1 MSRKSIGSYKSLN
14 TIVLLVKFG
23 YTTGVPFQIVMDA
36 LQVVSSATQ
45 IISSMIGAVGA
56 LELAY
61 RNLDEAPKRIRSL
74 EDFVCDLENLTR
86 RVKLKHLHKLHNSQ
100 LDHQLQS
107 LNALIERLHPKI
119 GKARR
124 IMSRSKVK
132 NLAQVVWT
140 SMTGDPLGKLVKSI
154 KDDLNWWLESQIL
167 TQNVEKV
174 IEITAQDVPIRLK
187 VKSEQGYPISSKCLF
202 VRNLLE
208 QEGSHRVIL
217 IVGLSGIGKSC
228 LARQVAS
235 APPARF
241 IDGAVELGFG
251 QWCSRA
257 SCNGSKAEY
266 EKRLARKISKFLV
279 QIGFWKKIKNENSGD
294 LEYLCCMLQESLYGK
309 STLILLDDVWEQDIV
324 ERFAKLYDNDCRFLV
339 TTRNEAVYEI
349 TEAEKVELSK
359 DEIKEI
365 SKSILLYHC
374 LLSEEE
380 LPDVAEGLLE
390 RCGHHPLT
398 VAVMGKALRKEL
410 RAEKW
415 EKAIINLS
423 TFATCAP
430 GPVSYVNEKEAE
442 NTLTIFGSFE
452 FSLEAMPE
460 DSRRLFIAL
469 AALSWAE
476 PVPEDCVEATWS
488 VLGQKSLF
496 PLIVCKLVEGSLLM
510 KTDTDPLYH
519 VHDMVS
525 LYLDSKTTDSVEI
538 LINES
543 EPEETALICPW
554 LLVFGKENI
563 RKVAKQKIE
572 LSLSVLEEKQVII
585 SLEAI
590 LEALMA
596 SKTISELEA
605 SRASFSSILGPRI
618 AVLISTD
625 SQSLTAMS
633 AEAITNIFNKNDY
646 SRYFPSLEITGAV
659 DKLASLL
666 EKCDDPIIQI
676 NIFNVLSKLAEF
688 GSPDTVDNVL
698 QSIHFD
704 QLANLLSHVAEE
716 WHESMFAILMS
727 LIKAGKSKAVE
738 RMFAFEIEKNLIKL
752 LEDGSE
758 VVQHHAMVI
767 LKALYEMAGPPANGS
782 LQPANLSLLPWQM
795 RLRLETF
802 VLQDR
807 SVPSSPKPQTFDDVI
822 HRVLDGG
829 NKQVLEAMQDLIPF
843 LEKAGDRRIREMILK
858 SALIERLSEL
868 LQHVH
873 PEQNSLRSE
882 SSFLLTK
889 LACVGG
895 EPCIKKYLEYDII
908 PMLVKMMQCGV
919 AELQDSAYTALHQ
932 MLFGNGG
939 SLVLNQVF
947 KMGLIERM
955 VQSLESK
962 TMKTREVNMHCVV
975 DIVELGTKA
984 CLERMLSLQAVEK
997 LVKLEKTSGGSGGTL
1012 IEFLKGMDKCKNL
1025 SIAERKLMKQ
1035 QVVRKVRAAMKGH
1048 KFETQIL
1055 GALDACLFEGSKG
1068 SSSSGSGKYRK

>member
-1 MSRKSIGSYKSLN
+1 
-14 TIVLLVKFG
+14 
-23 YTTGVPFQIVMDA
+23 MDA

-86 RVKLKHLHKLHNSQ
+86 RVKQKHVYKLHNSQ

-107 LNALIERLHPKI
+107 LNTLIERLHPKI

-124 IMSRSKVK
+124 IMSRSKIK

-140 SMTGDPLGKLVKSI
+140 SMTGDPLGKLVHSI

-167 TQNVEKV
+167 TQNVERV
-174 IEITAQDVPIRLK
+174 IDITAQEIPIRLK

-202 VRNLLE
+202 VRKLLE
-208 QEGSHRVIL
+208 QESSQRVIL

-235 APPARF
+235 DPPTRF
-241 IDGAVELGFG
+241 VGGAVELGFG

-257 SCNGSKAEY
+257 ACNGSKVEY
-266 EKRLARKISKFLV
+266 EQRLARKISKFLV
-279 QIGFWKKIKNENSGD
+279 QIGFWKKINNENSGD
-294 LEYLCCMLQESLYGK
+294 LEYLCCMLQEALYGK

-324 ERFAKLYDNDCRFLV
+324 ERFAKLYDNDCKYLV
-339 TTRNEAVYEI
+339 TTRNESVYEI

-365 SKSILLYHC
+365 SKAILLYHC
-374 LLSEEE
+374 LLSDEEI
-380 LPDVAEGLLE
+380 PDVADCLLE

-415 EKAIINLS
+415 EKAMKNLS

-430 GPVSYVNEKEAE
+430 GPLSYVNEKEAE

-460 DSRRLFIAL
+460 DSRQLFIAL

-476 PVPEDCVEATWS
+476 PVPEACVEAMWS

-510 KTDTDPLYH
+510 KADTDPLYE

-525 LYLDSKTTDSVEI
+525 LYLDSKINDSAEI
-538 LINES
+538 LLNES
-543 EPEETALICPW
+543 KAEETASICPW
-554 LLVFGKENI
+554 LLIFGKENI
-563 RKVAKQKIE
+563 KEVAKRKIE
-572 LSLSVLEEKQVII
+572 LSFSVLDEKQVII

-590 LEALMA
+590 LEALMT
-596 SKTISELEA
+596 SKSISELET

-618 AVLISTD
+618 ADLISTD

-633 AEAITNIFNKNDY
+633 AEAITNIFSKGDY
-646 SRYFPSLEITGAV
+646 CRYFPSLETTGAV
-659 DKLASLL
+659 DKLAGLL
-666 EKCDDPIIQI
+666 QICDDPIIQI
-676 NIFNVLSKLAEF
+676 NIFTVLSKLAEF
-688 GSPDTVDNVL
+688 GSLETVDKVL
-698 QSIHFD
+698 QSIRFD
-704 QLANLLSHVAEE
+704 QLAEFLSHNAQE
-716 WHESMFAILMS
+716 WHECMFAILMS

-752 LEDGSE
+752 LENGSE
-758 VVQHHAMVI
+758 VVQHHAIVT
-767 LKALYEMAGPPANGS
+767 LKAFYEMAGPPGNSS
-782 LQPANLSLLPWQM
+782 LRPANLSLLPWQV

-802 VLQDR
+802 VLSDR
-807 SVPSSPKPQTFDDVI
+807 TVPLSPKPQTFEDVI

-843 LEKAGDRRIREMILK
+843 LEKADDQGIREMILK
-858 SALIERLSEL
+858 GPLIERLSEL
-868 LQHVH
+868 LQNVH
-873 PEQNSLRSE
+873 PEQNSLRSG

-889 LACVGG
+889 LACAGG

-908 PMLVKMMQCGV
+908 PLLVKMMQCGV

-932 MLFGNGG
+932 MLFSNGG
-939 SLVLNQVF
+939 SLVLNKIFQ
-947 KMGLIERM
+947 MGLIERM

-962 TMKTREVNMHCVV
+962 TKKTREVNMHCVV
-975 DIVELGTKA
+975 DIVEMGNKA

-997 LVKLEKTSGGSGGTL
+997 LVKLEKTSGGSGETL
-1012 IEFLKGMDKCKNL
+1012 TEFLKGMDKCKNL

-1035 QVVRKVRAAMKGH
+1035 QVVRKVRAALKGH
-1048 KFETQIL
+1048 KFETKIL
-1055 GALDACLFEGSKG
+1055 AAVDSCLSDGLKS
-1068 SSSSGSGKYRK
+1068 SSSSGSGKYRKIK

>member
-1 MSRKSIGSYKSLN
+1 
-14 TIVLLVKFG
+14 
-23 YTTGVPFQIVMDA
+23 MDA

-86 RVKLKHLHKLHNSQ
+86 RVKQKHVYKLHNSQ

-107 LNALIERLHPKI
+107 LNTLTERLHPKI

-124 IMSRSKVK
+124 IMSRSKIK

-140 SMTGDPLGKLVKSI
+140 SMTGDPLGKLVHSI

-167 TQNVEKV
+167 TQNVERV
-174 IEITAQDVPIRLK
+174 IEITAQDIPTRLK
-187 VKSEQGYPISSKCLF
+187 VKSEQGYPISSTCLF

-208 QEGSHRVIL
+208 QESSQHVIL

-235 APPARF
+235 DPPARF
-241 IDGAVELGFG
+241 VGGAVELGFG

-257 SCNGSKAEY
+257 ACNGSKVEY

-279 QIGFWKKIKNENSGD
+279 QIGFWKKINNDSSGD
-294 LEYLCCMLQESLYGK
+294 LEYLCCMLQEALYAK

-324 ERFAKLYDNDCRFLV
+324 ERFAKLYDNDCKYLV
-339 TTRNEAVYEI
+339 TTRNESVYEI

-365 SKSILLYHC
+365 SKAILLYHC
-374 LLSEEE
+374 RLSGKEI
-380 LPDVAEGLLE
+380 PDVADCLLE

-415 EKAIINLS
+415 EKAMTNLS
-423 TFATCAP
+423 TYATCAE
-430 GPVSYVNEKEAE
+430 GPSSYVNEKEAE
-442 NTLTIFGSFE
+442 HTLTIFGSFE

-460 DSRRLFIAL
+460 DSRQLFIAL

-476 PVPEDCVEATWS
+476 PVPEACVEATWS

-510 KTDTDPLYH
+510 KADTDPLYE

-525 LYLDSKTTDSVEI
+525 LYLDSKINDSAEI
-538 LINES
+538 LLNES
-543 EPEETALICPW
+543 KAEETASICPW
-554 LLVFGKENI
+554 LLIFGKEKI
-563 RKVAKQKIE
+563 KEVAKRKIE
-572 LSLSVLEEKQVII
+572 LSFSVLDEKQVII

-596 SKTISELEA
+596 SKSISELET

-618 AVLISTD
+618 ADLISTD

-633 AEAITNIFNKNDY
+633 AEAITNIFSKGDY
-646 SRYFPSLEITGAV
+646 CRYFPSLETTGAV
-659 DKLASLL
+659 DKLAGLL
-666 EKCDDPIIQI
+666 QNCDDPIIQI
-676 NIFNVLSKLAEF
+676 NIFTVLSKLAEF
-688 GSPDTVDNVL
+688 GNPETVDNVL
-698 QSIHFD
+698 QSIRFD
-704 QLANLLSHVAEE
+704 QLAELLSHNAQE
-716 WHESMFAILMS
+716 WHECMFAILMS

-752 LEDGSE
+752 LENGSE
-758 VVQHHAMVI
+758 VVQHHAIVT
-767 LKALYEMAGPPANGS
+767 LKAFYEMAGPPPENSS
-782 LQPANLSLLPWQM
+782 LRPANLRLLPWQV

-802 VLQDR
+802 VLSDR
-807 SVPSSPKPQTFDDVI
+807 SVPLSPKPQTFEDVI

-843 LEKAGDRRIREMILK
+843 LEKADDPRIREMILK
-858 SALIERLSEL
+858 GPLIERLSEL
-868 LQHVH
+868 LQHVI
-873 PEQNSLRSE
+873 PEQNSLRSG

-889 LACVGG
+889 LACAGG

-908 PMLVKMMQCGV
+908 PLLVKMMQCGV

-932 MLFGNGG
+932 MLFSNGG
-939 SLVLNQVF
+939 LLVLNKIFQ
-947 KMGLIERM
+947 MGLIERM

-962 TMKTREVNMHCVV
+962 TKKTREVNMHCVV
-975 DIVELGTKA
+975 DIVELGNKA
-984 CLERMLSLQAVEK
+984 CLERILSLQAVEK
-997 LVKLEKTSGGSGGTL
+997 LVKLEKTSGGSGETL
-1012 IEFLKGMDKCKNL
+1012 TEFLKGMDKCKHL
-1025 SIAERKLMKQ
+1025 SIAEHGLK
-1035 QVVRKVRAAMKGH
+1035 
-1048 KFETQIL
+1048 
-1055 GALDACLFEGSKG
+1055 S
-1068 SSSSGSGKYRK
+1068 SSSSGSGKYRKMK

>member
-1 MSRKSIGSYKSLN
+1 
-14 TIVLLVKFG
+14 
-23 YTTGVPFQIVMDA
+23 MDA
-36 LQVVSSATQ
+36 LQVVSSVTQ
-45 IISSMIGAVGA
+45 IISSMIVAVGA

-61 RNLDEAPKRIRSL
+61 RNLDEAPKRIQSL

-86 RVKLKHLHKLHNSQ
+86 RAKQKHVYKLHNSQ

-107 LNALIERLHPKI
+107 LNTLIERLHPKI

-124 IMSRSKVK
+124 IMSRSKIK

-140 SMTGDPLGKLVKSI
+140 SMTGDPLGKLVHSI
-154 KDDLNWWLESQIL
+154 KDDLNWCLESQIL
-167 TQNVEKV
+167 TQNVERV
-174 IEITAQDVPIRLK
+174 IEITAQEIPTRLK
-187 VKSEQGYPISSKCLF
+187 VKGEQGYPISSKCLF

-208 QEGSHRVIL
+208 QESSQHVIL

-235 APPARF
+235 DPPARF
-241 IDGAVELGFG
+241 VGGAVELGFG

-257 SCNGSKAEY
+257 ACNGSKVEY

-279 QIGFWKKIKNENSGD
+279 QIGFWKKINNDNSGD
-294 LEYLCCMLQESLYGK
+294 LEYLCFMLQKALYGK
-309 STLILLDDVWEQDIV
+309 STLILLDDVWGQDIV
-324 ERFAKLYDNDCRFLV
+324 ERFAKLYDNDCKYLV
-339 TTRNEAVYEI
+339 TTRNESVYEI

-365 SKSILLYHC
+365 SKAILLYHC
-374 LLSEEE
+374 RLSGEEI
-380 LPDVAEGLLE
+380 PDVADCLLE

-415 EKAIINLS
+415 EKAMTNLS
-423 TFATCAP
+423 NYATCAE
-430 GPVSYVNEKEAE
+430 GPSSYVNEKQAE

-452 FSLEAMPE
+452 FSLEAIPE
-460 DSRRLFIAL
+460 DSRQLFIAL

-476 PVPEDCVEATWS
+476 PVPEACVEATWS

-510 KTDTDPLYH
+510 KADTDPLYE

-525 LYLDSKTTDSVEI
+525 LYLDSKINDSAEI
-538 LINES
+538 LLNES
-543 EPEETALICPW
+543 KAEETASICPW
-554 LLVFGKENI
+554 LLIFGKENI
-563 RKVAKQKIE
+563 KEVAKRKIE
-572 LSLSVLEEKQVII
+572 LSFSVLDEKQVII

-596 SKTISELEA
+596 SKSISELET

-618 AVLISTD
+618 ADLISTD

-633 AEAITNIFNKNDY
+633 AEAITNIFSKGDY
-646 SRYFPSLEITGAV
+646 CRYFPSLETTGAV
-659 DKLASLL
+659 DKLAGLL
-666 EKCDDPIIQI
+666 QNCDDPIIQI
-676 NIFNVLSKLAEF
+676 NIFTVLSKLAEF
-688 GSPDTVDNVL
+688 GSPETDDKVL
-698 QSIHFD
+698 QSIRFD
-704 QLANLLSHVAEE
+704 QLAELLSHNAQE
-716 WHESMFAILMS
+716 WHECMFAILMS

-752 LEDGSE
+752 LENGSE
-758 VVQHHAMVI
+758 VVQHHAIVT
-767 LKALYEMAGPPANGS
+767 LKAFYEMAGPPPANSS
-782 LQPANLSLLPWQM
+782 LRPANLRLLPWQV

-802 VLQDR
+802 VLSDR
-807 SVPSSPKPQTFDDVI
+807 SVLLSPKPQTFEDVI

-843 LEKAGDRRIREMILK
+843 LEKADDPRIREMILK
-858 SALIERLSEL
+858 GPLIERLSEL

-873 PEQNSLRSE
+873 PEQNSLRSG

-889 LACVGG
+889 LACAGG
-895 EPCIKKYLEYDII
+895 EPCIKKYLEYYII
-908 PMLVKMMQCGV
+908 PLLFKMMQCGV

-932 MLFGNGG
+932 MLFSNGG
-939 SLVLNQVF
+939 SLVLNKIFQ
-947 KMGLIERM
+947 MGLIERM

-962 TMKTREVNMHCVV
+962 TKKTREVNMHCVV
-975 DIVELGTKA
+975 DIVELGNKA

-997 LVKLEKTSGGSGGTL
+997 LVKLEKTSGGSGETL
-1012 IEFLKGMDKCKNL
+1012 TEFLKGMDKCKHL

-1035 QVVRKVRAAMKGH
+1035 QVVRKVRAALKGH
-1048 KFETQIL
+1048 KFETKIL
-1055 GALDACLFEGSKG
+1055 AALDGLKS
-1068 SSSSGSGKYRK
+1068 SSSSGSGKYRKTKLKKNCSSSGYLLNA